1 MLAWLERLA
10 GAVLVLGALLDVFL
24 TVLYARA
31 GSGLLSNWVARGTWL
46 LFRAVARPLGRRG
59 DTLLGLCGPA
69 ILVAY
74 VIVWGLLLSVGSA
87 LLVHPGLGTGV
98 RRSSGA
104 SATDFVT
111 ALDVG
116 GSSLSIVRSS
126 DYQAES
132 AGYKLLFVLNSLLG
146 ASVLSLT
153 LTYLMQVY
161 AALHLRNST
170 ALSLHLQSGQT
181 GDAAELIARWGPGG
195 EFSGGYTNVSAAA
208 NAVTTLM
215 ESHHLYPVLFYFRF
229 REPYYSISRTTLL
242 ALDASSLLVSCLE
255 DGRYR
260 WIKESAGLDQ
270 LGRGCTALLRTLE
283 GTFVPEE
290 ASAERAAPDSDLVEE
305 WRRRYRRA
313 RQRLSAAGIALR
325 PDEHAGEEQYLALRS
340 EWDHDVRT
348 LAPWMAYEM
357 SEVDVATVQASGRAG
372 GGHGASSR
380 A

>member
-1 MLAWLERLA
+1 VAAWLECLA
-10 GAVLVLGALLDVFL
+10 GAALVIGALLDVFL

-31 GSGLLSNWVARGTWL
+31 GTGFLSNWVARRTWL
-46 LFRAVARPLGRRG
+46 LFRAAARPLGRFG
-59 DTLLGLCGPA
+59 DTLLGLCGPS

-74 VIVWGLLLSVGSA
+74 VMVWALLLSVGSA
-87 LLVHPGLGTGV
+87 LMVHPGLGTSV
-98 RRSSGA
+98 RRSSGP
-104 SATDFVT
+104 SATDFAT

-161 AALHLRNST
+161 GALHLRNST

-181 GDAAELIARWGPGG
+181 GNAAELIARWGSDG
-195 EFSGGYTNVSAAA
+195 EFSSGYTNLSSAAA
-208 NAVTTLM
+208 QVTTLT

-229 REPYYSISRTTLL
+229 REPYYSISRTMLL
-242 ALDASSLLVSCLE
+242 SLDASSLIVSSLD

-260 WIKESAGLDQ
+260 WLKESAGLDQ
-270 LGRGCTALLRTLE
+270 LSRACTALLRTLE
-283 GTFVPEE
+283 HTFVPDE
-290 ASAERAAPDSDLVEE
+290 AKAERTPPDSDLVEE
-305 WRRRYRRA
+305 WRGRYRRA
-313 RQRLSAAGIALR
+313 RQRLTGAGIALR
-325 PDEHAGEEQYLALRS
+325 PDEQAGEEQYVALRS

-348 LAPWMAYEM
+348 LGPWMAYEM
-357 SEVDVATVQASGRAG
+357 DEVDVAIGQAGRRSG
-372 GGHGASSR
+372 
-380 A
+380 